1 MKISDA
7 EKLREGFTKGREP
20 ELDFVKENPKAER
33 RERMDSRLKDMVSRQ
48 GKACLENRQGHM
60 AGAKGSQREAGNS
73 FFFLIYS
80 NWRLT
85 TLQYCSVFL
94 PYIDM
99 NQSWVY
105 VGPSS

>member
-48 GKACLENRQGHM
+48 GKACLENRQGPQGSHLD
-60 AGAKGSQREAGNS
+60 GAPSGTHGMLCDRAVLFATN
-73 FFFLIYS
+73 
-80 NWRLT
+80 
-85 TLQYCSVFL
+85 
-94 PYIDM
+94 
-99 NQSWVY
+99 VY
-105 VGPSS
+105 